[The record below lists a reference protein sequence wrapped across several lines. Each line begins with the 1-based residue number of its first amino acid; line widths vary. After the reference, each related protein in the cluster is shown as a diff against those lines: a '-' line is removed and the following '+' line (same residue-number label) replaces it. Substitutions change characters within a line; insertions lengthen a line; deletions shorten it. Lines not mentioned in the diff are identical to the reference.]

1 MASRKRRIRRYSR
14 IGHRLAELG
23 RQQELAKALGV
34 SQQTVSKK
42 LRGECAI
49 LLSDLERIAK
59 KFKLPVT
66 WFFEGYKRND
76 LPSDKVA

>member
-1 MASRKRRIRRYSR
+1 MAKRKRRFRDYTS
-14 IGHRLAELG
+14 IGTRLAELG
-23 RQQELAKALGV
+23 RQRVLAKALGI
-34 SQQTVSKK
+34 SKQTVSMK
-42 LRGECAI
+42 LRGDTAI

-66 WFFEGYKRND
+66 WFFEGYKRKD